1 MPKLG
6 DSAQWNTSA
15 KTQDNTLGIL
25 NNKTRLSLSPRI
37 IYLPLEED
45 INVSL
50 MCRRILKVILY

>member
-15 KTQDNTLGIL
+15 RTLDNTLSIL

-37 IYLPLEED
+37 IYLPIEED
-45 INVSL
+45 INVSVV
-50 MCRRILKVILY
+50 CRRILKVILY